1 MKKLGGVALAAAL
14 ATVFATAS
22 TASAANEGTGWKL
35 ESGSPYFITNLAHN
49 STYTISFV
57 TQKSRGWLTSYLKVP
72 VQQLN
77 AMPEVKNAGIKFV
90 LSTTIEGGTN
100 YQNKKYCAGPQH
112 HIMFLLKYRPL
123 DGKKGMSR
131 ALPCYNTKTNAAWGG
146 YVEMDTEYW
155 TSTGKENSWFGSNKT
170 KAHAMTL
177 NAVTHELGHM
187 MGLDHPDP
195 SKFSPNENK
204 PVMTSP
210 NGGYLNSNGGKF
222 TAADLRGIRKL
233 VSNGA

>member
-1 MKKLGGVALAAAL
+1 MKKIGAGALVAAL
-14 ATVFATAS
+14 ATVFAAAS
-22 TASAANEGTGWKL
+22 PASAANEGTGWKL
-35 ESGSPYFITNLAHN
+35 ESGKPYYISSLAHH

-57 TQKSRGWLTSYLKVP
+57 TQKSRSFLTTYLKIP

-77 AMPEVKNAGIKFV
+77 AMPEVRNAGIKFV
-90 LSTTIEGGTN
+90 LSTTVEGGTN
-100 YQNKKYCAGPQH
+100 YRNKKYCAGPQH
-112 HIMFLLKYRPL
+112 HIMFGLKYQPL
-123 DGKKGMSR
+123 GQKGMSR
-131 ALPCYNTKTNAAWGG
+131 ALPCTNLNTHAAWGG

-155 TSTGKENSWFGSNKT
+155 TSTGKENNWFGSNKT
-170 KAHAMTL
+170 KAHAMTV

-195 SKFSPNENK
+195 SKFSPNETK

-210 NGGYLNSNGGKF
+210 NGGYLNTNGGKY

>member
-35 ESGSPYFITNLAHN
+35 ESGSPYFITNLTHN
-49 STYTISFV
+49 STYTLSFV
-57 TQKSRGWLTSYLKVP
+57 TQKSRSWLTSYLKVP

-112 HIMFLLKYRPL
+112 HIMFHLKYRPL

-155 TSTGKENSWFGSNKT
+155 TSTGKENTWFGSNKT

-195 SKFSPNENK
+195 SKFSPNENR